1 MSIQYFQKERGGV
14 SPVGYEV
21 PHIYKD
27 PPKAIFTRK
36 YEPVNVADVMYMVQ
50 TDNPRGDPT
59 RINDNLQYFAR
70 GVNPMVE
77 IDYGGHG
84 AASQNQS
91 IHQNQAGSQFKVEV
105 VRPPEYPVETLVALS
120 RPRIHQNYSATT
132 NKSNMNAINGGDS
145 YDKNKVRNMTRPDVI
160 SGVVKSNP
168 TLSQM
173 LEFGPIVDQYSVKNK
188 IVADKESGVLYT
200 TPSMQYIG
208 NGEEALRPRNVDQN
222 KIKDTLLKELNTN
235 FSTISIYDPKTNNK
249 IDKQTLKILPRTKIS
264 IYKFVNQN
272 TYFCRF
278 FVGRKYFKSGRFEK
292 TCKTRNINE
301 AIVKANQYYKDWF
314 IQHATDTIEKE
325 RDFDLDIAQP
335 FINFRIRKY
344 QNKTHLKNNEQG
356 ERDKSKYNYLKP
368 FFENVDYKDL
378 DLVEDVINNDVL
390 SKLKDD
396 DKSGSTINKYL
407 SLITQMFKRAL
418 TRGIVNYVPDT
429 PTQQVINTPRYPY
442 ENSDLNLI
450 NGRCREEYKKT
461 NDIFFLESKDYFN
474 LLRSAGFRP
483 GLEPLSLKRKDFE
496 FISSPNNPDEK
507 FLKFTIWGTKTKPIH
522 NPIANPYFSEKVFP
536 EILNRHSNLSDNDY
550 LLFPFQKDRTRLKQS
565 TGKLFVRFSKDLNL
579 YFHKGGTRPLYSI
592 RHTYATE
599 LYKKGTSIDDIAQL
613 MNTSARMIIGV
624 YLGHTNQALINLIK
638 RVPTNL
644 KIIK

>member
-249 IDKQTLKILPRTKIS
+249 IDVAANIKDKNYIAIAAAAGKPITLNTTNGEKI
-264 IYKFVNQN
+264 
-272 TYFCRF
+272 
-278 FVGRKYFKSGRFEK
+278 
-292 TCKTRNINE
+292 
-301 AIVKANQYYKDWF
+301 
-314 IQHATDTIEKE
+314 
-325 RDFDLDIAQP
+325 
-335 FINFRIRKY
+335 
-344 QNKTHLKNNEQG
+344 
-356 ERDKSKYNYLKP
+356 
-368 FFENVDYKDL
+368 
-378 DLVEDVINNDVL
+378 
-390 SKLKDD
+390 KLKDYTYSVV
-396 DKSGSTINKYL
+396 KPNIGN
-407 SLITQMFKRAL
+407 TQLVIQVKQ
-418 TRGIVNYVPDT
+418 PD
-429 PTQQVINTPRYPY
+429 VVLDRNT
-442 ENSDLNLI
+442 
-450 NGRCREEYKKT
+450 
-461 NDIFFLESKDYFN
+461 
-474 LLRSAGFRP
+474 
-483 GLEPLSLKRKDFE
+483 
-496 FISSPNNPDEK
+496 
-507 FLKFTIWGTKTKPIH
+507 
-522 NPIANPYFSEKVFP
+522 
-536 EILNRHSNLSDNDY
+536 
-550 LLFPFQKDRTRLKQS
+550 
-565 TGKLFVRFSKDLNL
+565 
-579 YFHKGGTRPLYSI
+579 PLYSMQSNVQDPLGYNEDLSRMGGDNISSKEKFMNKLTNFGKYEDRVSRVSHHI
-592 RHTYATE
+592 RNSPMVGNNI
-599 LYKKGTSIDDIAQL
+599 KKKFQ
-613 MNTSARMIIGV
+613 
-624 YLGHTNQALINLIK
+624 
-638 RVPTNL
+638 
-644 KIIK
+644 